1 MNPLHFKVPRQT
13 GETVKVETWNLD
25 YFYDPIHFHDEF
37 QLTYVIEGEGSLFVR
52 EISKS
57 FKSGDVLLFGKNLPH
72 VLRCHDSYYQGNPNL
87 HARAVSVFFSQ
98 DTLKETLAKLPEA
111 YAIQRLIEY
120 AIHGIKVP
128 SEVAAEI
135 GSKLE
140 RIIKQTG
147 FERVLSLLDVLH
159 DVSNNE
165 NLEFIS
171 SSSIPLHSVVKNIPK
186 IEKVFEHVSSNFKN
200 KISLEEIASVA
211 NMTPTGFC
219 RFFKQKT
226 LKTFSRFLIEVR
238 IGNACKML
246 VEGDYNTSECCFAS
260 GYNNISNFHRHFRS
274 VTKMAPTEYRAKF
287 QKTPSFN

>member
-13 GETVKVETWNLD
+13 GETVKVETWHLD

-120 AIHGIKVP
+120 AIHGIRVP

-135 GSKLE
+135 GSKVE

-165 NLEFIS
+165 NLKSRKRLINQKS
-171 SSSIPLHSVVKNIPK
+171 SVLEIGGMQQCGPCFPMSPCYTDILVNPY
-186 IEKVFEHVSSNFKN
+186 N
-200 KISLEEIASVA
+200 K
-211 NMTPTGFC
+211 G
-219 RFFKQKT
+219 
-226 LKTFSRFLIEVR
+226 
-238 IGNACKML
+238 
-246 VEGDYNTSECCFAS
+246 
-260 GYNNISNFHRHFRS
+260 
-274 VTKMAPTEYRAKF
+274 
-287 QKTPSFN
+287 